1 MGWLGPRAN
10 VNTFVGK
17 FHQHILPAP
26 PMLSVFRVL
35 HFVLFEGW
43 RKSVGV
49 EPTRDVERPSLDL
62 KSRRP
67 TGVRSSS
74 I

>member
-1 MGWLGPRAN
+1 MKVRPDDVFKTQRQLGA
-10 VNTFVGK
+10 VGK
-17 FHQHILPAP
+17 WHYVEVAF
-26 PMLSVFRVL
+26 SNSG
-35 HFVLFEGW
+35 GW

-49 EPTRDVERPSLDL
+49 EPTKDVVRPSLDL

-74 I
+74 LLSFTL

>member
-1 MGWLGPRAN
+1 MKVRPDDVFKTQRQLGA
-10 VNTFVGK
+10 VGK
-17 FHQHILPAP
+17 WHYVEVAFFN
-26 PMLSVFRVL
+26 SG
-35 HFVLFEGW
+35 GW

-49 EPTRDVERPSLDL
+49 EPTRGVVRPSLDL

-74 I
+74 LLSFTL

>member
-1 MGWLGPRAN
+1 MSARRSGNMGA
-10 VNTFVGK
+10 VGK
-17 FHQHILPAP
+17 QHYVEVAFFN
-26 PMLSVFRVL
+26 SG
-35 HFVLFEGW
+35 GW

-49 EPTRDVERPSLDL
+49 EPTRDVVRPSLDL

-74 I
+74 LLSFTL

>member
-1 MGWLGPRAN
+1 MKVRLEDVCKTQKQLGA
-10 VNTFVGK
+10 VGK
-17 FHQHILPAP
+17 WHYVEVAFFN
-26 PMLSVFRVL
+26 SG
-35 HFVLFEGW
+35 GW

-49 EPTRDVERPSLDL
+49 EPTRDVVRPSLDL

-74 I
+74 FLSFTL